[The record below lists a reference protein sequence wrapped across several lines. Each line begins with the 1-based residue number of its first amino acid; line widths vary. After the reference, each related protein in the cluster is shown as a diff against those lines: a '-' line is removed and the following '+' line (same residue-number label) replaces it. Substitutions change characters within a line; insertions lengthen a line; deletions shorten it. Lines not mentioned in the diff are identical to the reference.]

1 MSRASTAKP
10 PALAMPS
17 RRAAVSAG
25 FPVRRRR
32 PDAGDCRHQG
42 EYAGACPFWTGSLFL
57 CLFFPSSCCQK
68 AETSLSMDCAAACSA
83 YVRDGQGR
91 ARGPEGAR
99 RQDAL
104 LRGDP
109 CRMVSARTVARPGE
123 RGAMPCGAE
132 GCRTARTAPCGAGS
146 RMRRRARRYRPS
158 PADGRGN
165 AVRLTPGRTAIA
177 AWGDRLAV
185 RCRPAVVCRWRSDWE
200 DISIFHA
207 LMGAA
212 CGRRRGVCPG

>member
-57 CLFFPSSCCQK
+57 CLFSFFLLPK
-68 AETSLSMDCAAACSA
+68 G
-83 YVRDGQGR
+83 RDLPKHG
-91 ARGPEGAR
+91 
-99 RQDAL
+99 
-104 LRGDP
+104 LRGDLFRIRAGRAGERP
-109 CRMVSARTVARPGE
+109 RPGRRPQARPAL

-132 GCRTARTAPCGAGS
+132 GCRTLVPLPVEREAACGAGPGGTGRLLRMDGKRRPAHAWRNGYCRMGGSS
-146 RMRRRARRYRPS
+146 R
-158 PADGRGN
+158 RG
-165 AVRLTPGRTAIA
+165 
-177 AWGDRLAV
+177 
-185 RCRPAVVCRWRSDWE
+185 CRPARGCPLTERSGRKGS
-200 DISIFHA
+200 SIFHA

-212 CGRRRGVCPG
+212 RGRRRGVCPG

>member
-1 MSRASTAKP
+1 MSRASTVKP

-57 CLFFPSSCCQK
+57 CLFSFFLLPK
-68 AETSLSMDCAAACSA
+68 G
-83 YVRDGQGR
+83 RDLPKHG
-91 ARGPEGAR
+91 
-99 RQDAL
+99 
-104 LRGDP
+104 LRGDLFRIRAGRAGERP
-109 CRMVSARTVARPGE
+109 RPGRRPQARPAL

-132 GCRTARTAPCGAGS
+132 GCRTLVPLPVEREAACGAGPGGTGRLL
-146 RMRRRARRYRPS
+146 RMDGETPS
-158 PADGRGN
+158 GS
-165 AVRLTPGRTAIA
+165 
-177 AWGDRLAV
+177 RLAERLLPHGAIV
-185 RCRPAVVCRWRSDWE
+185 SPCAVVPPSSARWRSDWE

-212 CGRRRGVCPG
+212 RGRRRGVCPG

>member
-1 MSRASTAKP
+1 MSRASTVKP

-57 CLFFPSSCCQK
+57 CLFSFFLLPK
-68 AETSLSMDCAAACSA
+68 G
-83 YVRDGQGR
+83 RDLPKHG
-91 ARGPEGAR
+91 
-99 RQDAL
+99 
-104 LRGDP
+104 LRGDLFRIHAGRAGERP
-109 CRMVSARTVARPGE
+109 RPGRRPQARPAL

-132 GCRTARTAPCGAGS
+132 GCRTARAAPCGAGS
-146 RMRRRARRYRPS
+146 RMRRRERRYRPS

-165 AVRLTPGRTAIA
+165 AVRPMPGGTAIA

-185 RCRPAVVCRWRSDWE
+185 RCRPAGVCRWRSGRKGS
-200 DISIFHA
+200 SIFHA

-212 CGRRRGVCPG
+212 RGRRRGVCPG

>member
-57 CLFFPSSCCQK
+57 CLFSFFLLPK
-68 AETSLSMDCAAACSA
+68 G
-83 YVRDGQGR
+83 RDLPKHGLRGGLFRIRAGR
-91 ARGPEGAR
+91 AGERPRPGR
-99 RQDAL
+99 RPQ
-104 LRGDP
+104 
-109 CRMVSARTVARPGE
+109 ARPAL

-132 GCRTARTAPCGAGS
+132 GCRTARAAPCGAGS

-165 AVRLTPGRTAIA
+165 AVRLTPGGTAIA

-212 CGRRRGVCPG
+212 RGRRRGVCPG

>member
-1 MSRASTAKP
+1 MSRASTVKP

-57 CLFFPSSCCQK
+57 CLFSFFLLPK
-68 AETSLSMDCAAACSA
+68 GRYLPKHGLRGDLFRIRAG
-83 YVRDGQGR
+83 RQGR
-91 ARGPEGAR
+91 PRGPEGAR
-99 RQDAL
+99 RQDRL
-104 LRGDP
+104 CGER
-109 CRMVSARTVARPGE
+109 CRVVRKAVARLVPLPVE
-123 RGAMPCGAE
+123 REAACGV
-132 GCRTARTAPCGAGS
+132 GSGGTARLS
-146 RMRRRARRYRPS
+146 
-158 PADGRGN
+158 ADGRE
-165 AVRLTPGRTAIA
+165 TPSGS
-177 AWGDRLAV
+177 RLAERLLPHGAIV
-185 RCRPAVVCRWRSDWE
+185 SPCAVVPPSSARWRSDWE

-212 CGRRRGVCPG
+212 RGRRRGVCPG

>member
-1 MSRASTAKP
+1 MSRASAAKP

-42 EYAGACPFWTGSLFL
+42 EYAGACPFWTGSLFYA
-57 CLFFPSSCCQK
+57 FFPPSCCQK
-68 AETSLSMDCAAACSA
+68 AVTSLSMDCAAACSA

-99 RQDAL
+99 RQDRL
-104 LRGDP
+104 CGER
-109 CRMVSARTVARPGE
+109 CRMVRKAVARLVPLPVEREAACGVGSGGTGRLLRMDGE
-123 RGAMPCGAE
+123 TPS
-132 GCRTARTAPCGAGS
+132 GS
-146 RMRRRARRYRPS
+146 RLAERLLPHGAIVS
-158 PADGRGN
+158 P
-165 AVRLTPGRTAIA
+165 
-177 AWGDRLAV
+177 
-185 RCRPAVVCRWRSDWE
+185 CAVVPPSSARWRSGRKGS
-200 DISIFHA
+200 SIFHA

-212 CGRRRGVCPG
+212 RGRRRGVCPG

>member
-1 MSRASTAKP
+1 MSRASTVKP

-57 CLFFPSSCCQK
+57 CLFSFFLLPKGRDLPKHGLRGGLFRIRAGRQGRGRGPEVARRQDRLCGERCRVVRK
-68 AETSLSMDCAAACSA
+68 AAACSCRSLWSGKPHA
-83 YVRDGQGR
+83 VQGP
-91 ARGPEGAR
+91 AVQA
-99 RQDAL
+99 
-104 LRGDP
+104 
-109 CRMVSARTVARPGE
+109 VS
-123 RGAMPCGAE
+123 CGW
-132 GCRTARTAPCGAGS
+132 T
-146 RMRRRARRYRPS
+146 
-158 PADGRGN
+158 GN
-165 AVRLTPGRTAIA
+165 AARLMPGGTAIA

-185 RCRPAVVCRWRSDWE
+185 RCRPARVCPLTERSGRKGS
-200 DISIFHA
+200 SIFHA

-212 CGRRRGVCPG
+212 RGRRRGVCPG

>member
-57 CLFFPSSCCQK
+57 CLFSFFLLPK
-68 AETSLSMDCAAACSA
+68 G
-83 YVRDGQGR
+83 RDLPKHG
-91 ARGPEGAR
+91 
-99 RQDAL
+99 
-104 LRGDP
+104 LRGDLFRIRAGRAGERP
-109 CRMVSARTVARPGE
+109 RPGRRPQARPAL

-132 GCRTARTAPCGAGS
+132 GCRTARVAPCGAGS
-146 RMRRRARRYRPS
+146 RMRRRERRYRPS

-165 AVRLTPGRTAIA
+165 AVRLMPGGTAIA

-185 RCRPAVVCRWRSDWE
+185 RCRPARGCPLTERSGRKGS
-200 DISIFHA
+200 SIFHA

-212 CGRRRGVCPG
+212 RGRRRGVCPG

>member
-1 MSRASTAKP
+1 MSRASTVKP

-57 CLFFPSSCCQK
+57 CLFSFFLLPK
-68 AETSLSMDCAAACSA
+68 
-83 YVRDGQGR
+83 GR
-91 ARGPEGAR
+91 YLPKHG
-99 RQDAL
+99 
-104 LRGDP
+104 LRGDLFRIRAGRAGERP
-109 CRMVSARTVARPGE
+109 RPGRRPQARPAL

-132 GCRTARTAPCGAGS
+132 GCRTARVAPCGAGS
-146 RMRRRARRYRPS
+146 RMRRRERRYRPS

-165 AVRLTPGRTAIA
+165 AVRLTPGGTAIA

-185 RCRPAVVCRWRSDWE
+185 RCHPAVVCRWRSDWE

-212 CGRRRGVCPG
+212 RGRRRGVCPG

>member
-1 MSRASTAKP
+1 MSRASTVKP

-57 CLFFPSSCCQK
+57 CLFSFFLLPK
-68 AETSLSMDCAAACSA
+68 GRYLPKHGLRGDLFRIRAG
-83 YVRDGQGR
+83 RQGR
-91 ARGPEGAR
+91 PRGPEGAR
-99 RQDAL
+99 RQDRL
-104 LRGDP
+104 CGER
-109 CRMVSARTVARPGE
+109 CRVVRKAVARLVPLPVE
-123 RGAMPCGAE
+123 REAA
-132 GCRTARTAPCGAGS
+132 CGAGS
-146 RMRRRARRYRPS
+146 GGTARLS
-158 PADGRGN
+158 ADGRGN
-165 AVRLTPGRTAIA
+165 AVRLTPGGTAIA

-185 RCRPAVVCRWRSDWE
+185 RCHPAVVCRWRSDWE

-212 CGRRRGVCPG
+212 RGRRRGVCPG

>member
-57 CLFFPSSCCQK
+57 CLFSFFLLPRG
-68 AETSLSMDCAAACSA
+68 
-83 YVRDGQGR
+83 RDLPKHGLRGDLFRIRAGRQGR
-91 ARGPEGAR
+91 PRGPEGAR
-99 RQDAL
+99 RQDQLCGERCRVVRKAVARLVPLPVEREAACGVGSGGTGRL
-104 LRGDP
+104 LRMDGKRRP
-109 CRMVSARTVARPGE
+109 AHAWRNGYCRMGGSSR
-123 RGAMPCGAE
+123 RG
-132 GCRTARTAPCGAGS
+132 
-146 RMRRRARRYRPS
+146 
-158 PADGRGN
+158 
-165 AVRLTPGRTAIA
+165 
-177 AWGDRLAV
+177 
-185 RCRPAVVCRWRSDWE
+185 CRPARGCPLTERSGRKGS
-200 DISIFHA
+200 SIFHA

-212 CGRRRGVCPG
+212 RGRRRGVCPG

>member
-57 CLFFPSSCCQK
+57 CLFSFFLLPK
-68 AETSLSMDCAAACSA
+68 G
-83 YVRDGQGR
+83 RDLPKHGLRGDLFRIRAGRQGR
-91 ARGPEGAR
+91 PRGPEGAR
-99 RQDAL
+99 RQDRLCGERCRVVRKAVARLVPLPVEREAACGVGSGGTGRL
-104 LRGDP
+104 LRMDGKRRP
-109 CRMVSARTVARPGE
+109 AHAWRNGYCRMGGSSR
-123 RGAMPCGAE
+123 RG
-132 GCRTARTAPCGAGS
+132 
-146 RMRRRARRYRPS
+146 
-158 PADGRGN
+158 
-165 AVRLTPGRTAIA
+165 
-177 AWGDRLAV
+177 
-185 RCRPAVVCRWRSDWE
+185 CRPARGCPLTERSGRKGS
-200 DISIFHA
+200 SIFHA

-212 CGRRRGVCPG
+212 RGRRRGVCPG

>member
-57 CLFFPSSCCQK
+57 CLFSFFLLPK
-68 AETSLSMDCAAACSA
+68 G
-83 YVRDGQGR
+83 RDLPKHGLRGDLFRIRAGRQGR
-91 ARGPEGAR
+91 GRGPEGAR
-99 RQDAL
+99 RQDAP

-146 RMRRRARRYRPS
+146 RMWCRERRYRPS
-158 PADGRGN
+158 PADGRE
-165 AVRLTPGRTAIA
+165 TPSGS
-177 AWGDRLAV
+177 RLAERLLPHGAIV
-185 RCRPAVVCRWRSDWE
+185 SPCAVVPPS
-200 DISIFHA
+200 SAAGGATGKIFRFFMH
-207 LMGAA
+207 
-212 CGRRRGVCPG
+212 

>member
-57 CLFFPSSCCQK
+57 CLFSFFLLPK
-68 AETSLSMDCAAACSA
+68 G
-83 YVRDGQGR
+83 RDLPKHGLRGGLFRIRAGR
-91 ARGPEGAR
+91 AGESPRPGR
-99 RQDAL
+99 RPQ
-104 LRGDP
+104 
-109 CRMVSARTVARPGE
+109 ARPAL

-132 GCRTARTAPCGAGS
+132 GCRMLVPLPVEREAACGAGPGGTGRLS
-146 RMRRRARRYRPS
+146 
-158 PADGRGN
+158 ADGRGN
-165 AVRLTPGRTAIA
+165 AVRLMPGGTAIA
-177 AWGDRLAV
+177 AWGDRPAV

-212 CGRRRGVCPG
+212 RGRRRGVCPG

>member
-57 CLFFPSSCCQK
+57 CLFSFFLLPK
-68 AETSLSMDCAAACSA
+68 G
-83 YVRDGQGR
+83 RDLPKHG
-91 ARGPEGAR
+91 
-99 RQDAL
+99 
-104 LRGDP
+104 LRGDLFRIRAGRAGERP
-109 CRMVSARTVARPGE
+109 RPG
-123 RGAMPCGAE
+123 RLPAGKTGFAGSDAVWCG
-132 GCRTARTAPCGAGS
+132 RLPHARAAPCGAGS
-146 RMRRRARRYRPS
+146 RMRRRRYRPS

-165 AVRLTPGRTAIA
+165 AVRLTPGGTAIA

-185 RCRPAVVCRWRSDWE
+185 RCRPAVVCPLAKRPERY
-200 DISIFHA
+200 FRFFMH
-207 LMGAA
+207 
-212 CGRRRGVCPG
+212 

>member
-57 CLFFPSSCCQK
+57 CLFSFFLLPK
-68 AETSLSMDCAAACSA
+68 G
-83 YVRDGQGR
+83 RDLPKHG
-91 ARGPEGAR
+91 
-99 RQDAL
+99 
-104 LRGDP
+104 LRGDLFRIRAGRQGRGRGRKAP
-109 CRMVSARTVARPGE
+109 AGKTGFAESDAVWCGRLSHGSYRSLWSGKPHAAQGPAVQAVSCGWTGKRRPAHAWRNGYCRMGGSSR
-123 RGAMPCGAE
+123 RG
-132 GCRTARTAPCGAGS
+132 
-146 RMRRRARRYRPS
+146 
-158 PADGRGN
+158 
-165 AVRLTPGRTAIA
+165 
-177 AWGDRLAV
+177 
-185 RCRPAVVCRWRSDWE
+185 CRPARGCPLTERSGRKGS
-200 DISIFHA
+200 SIFHA

-212 CGRRRGVCPG
+212 RRRRRGVCPG

>member
-1 MSRASTAKP
+1 MSRASTVKP

-57 CLFFPSSCCQK
+57 CLFSFFLLPK
-68 AETSLSMDCAAACSA
+68 G
-83 YVRDGQGR
+83 RDLPKHG
-91 ARGPEGAR
+91 
-99 RQDAL
+99 
-104 LRGDP
+104 LRGDLFRIHAGRAGERP
-109 CRMVSARTVARPGE
+109 RPGRRPQARPAL

-132 GCRTARTAPCGAGS
+132 GCRTARAAPCGAGS
-146 RMRRRARRYRPS
+146 RMRRRERRYRPS

-165 AVRLTPGRTAIA
+165 AVRPMPGGTAIA

-185 RCRPAVVCRWRSDWE
+185 RCRPAVVCRWRSGRKGS
-200 DISIFHA
+200 SIFHA

-212 CGRRRGVCPG
+212 RGRRRGVCPG

>member
-57 CLFFPSSCCQK
+57 CLFSFFLLPK
-68 AETSLSMDCAAACSA
+68 G
-83 YVRDGQGR
+83 RDLPKHGLRGGLFRIRAGRQGR
-91 ARGPEGAR
+91 GRGPEVAR
-99 RQDAL
+99 RQDRL
-104 LRGDP
+104 CGER
-109 CRMVSARTVARPGE
+109 CRMVRKAVARLVPLPVE
-123 RGAMPCGAE
+123 REAA
-132 GCRTARTAPCGAGS
+132 CGAGPGGT
-146 RMRRRARRYRPS
+146 ARLS
-158 PADGRGN
+158 ADGRGN
-165 AVRLTPGRTAIA
+165 AVRLMPGGTAIA

-185 RCRPAVVCRWRSDWE
+185 RCHPAVVCRWRSDWE

-212 CGRRRGVCPG
+212 RGRRRGVCPG

>member
-57 CLFFPSSCCQK
+57 CLFSFFLLPK
-68 AETSLSMDCAAACSA
+68 G
-83 YVRDGQGR
+83 RDLPKHG
-91 ARGPEGAR
+91 
-99 RQDAL
+99 
-104 LRGDP
+104 LRGDLF
-109 CRMVSARTVARPGE
+109 RIRAGRQGRP
-123 RGAMPCGAE
+123 RGPE
-132 GCRTARTAPCGAGS
+132 GCRTARAAPCGAGS
-146 RMRRRARRYRPS
+146 RMRRRERRYSPS
-158 PADGRGN
+158 FCRWTGN
-165 AVRLTPGRTAIA
+165 AVRLTPGGTAIA

-185 RCRPAVVCRWRSDWE
+185 RCHPAVVCRWRSDWE

-212 CGRRRGVCPG
+212 RGRRRGVCPG

>member
-1 MSRASTAKP
+1 MSRASTVKP

-57 CLFFPSSCCQK
+57 CLFSFFLLPKGRYLPKHGLRSDLFRIR
-68 AETSLSMDCAAACSA
+68 AG
-83 YVRDGQGR
+83 RQGR
-91 ARGPEGAR
+91 
-99 RQDAL
+99 
-104 LRGDP
+104 
-109 CRMVSARTVARPGE
+109 S
-123 RGAMPCGAE
+123 RGAKGPAGKASLAGSDAAWCG
-132 GCRTARTAPCGAGS
+132 RLPHARAAPCGAGS
-146 RMRRRARRYRPS
+146 RMRRRERRYSPS
-158 PADGRGN
+158 FCGWTGN
-165 AVRLTPGRTAIA
+165 AVRLTPGGTAIA

-185 RCRPAVVCRWRSDWE
+185 RCHPAVVCRWRSDWE

-212 CGRRRGVCPG
+212 RGRRRGVCPG

>member
-57 CLFFPSSCCQK
+57 CLFSFFLLPK
-68 AETSLSMDCAAACSA
+68 G
-83 YVRDGQGR
+83 RDLPKHG
-91 ARGPEGAR
+91 
-99 RQDAL
+99 
-104 LRGDP
+104 LRGDLFRIRAGRAGETTRP
-109 CRMVSARTVARPGE
+109 GRRPQARPAL

-132 GCRTARTAPCGAGS
+132 GCRTARAAPCGAGS
-146 RMRRRARRYRPS
+146 RMRRRRYRPS

-165 AVRLTPGRTAIA
+165 AVRLTPGGTAIA
-177 AWGDRLAV
+177 AWGDRPAV

-212 CGRRRGVCPG
+212 RGRRRGVCPG

>member
-57 CLFFPSSCCQK
+57 CLFSFFLLPK
-68 AETSLSMDCAAACSA
+68 
-83 YVRDGQGR
+83 GR
-91 ARGPEGAR
+91 YLPKHG
-99 RQDAL
+99 
-104 LRGDP
+104 LRGDLFRIRAGRAGETTRP
-109 CRMVSARTVARPGE
+109 GRRPQARPAL

-132 GCRTARTAPCGAGS
+132 GCRMLVPLPVEREAACGAGPGGTGRLL
-146 RMRRRARRYRPS
+146 RMDGETPS
-158 PADGRGN
+158 GS
-165 AVRLTPGRTAIA
+165 
-177 AWGDRLAV
+177 RLAERLLPHGAIV
-185 RCRPAVVCRWRSDWE
+185 SPCAVVPPSSAAGGAAGKVF
-200 DISIFHA
+200 SIFHA

-212 CGRRRGVCPG
+212 RGRRRGVCPG

>member
-1 MSRASTAKP
+1 MSRASTVKP

-57 CLFFPSSCCQK
+57 CLFSFFLLPK
-68 AETSLSMDCAAACSA
+68 G
-83 YVRDGQGR
+83 RDLPKHG
-91 ARGPEGAR
+91 
-99 RQDAL
+99 
-104 LRGDP
+104 LRGDLFRIHAGRAGERP
-109 CRMVSARTVARPGE
+109 RPGRRPQARPAL

-132 GCRTARTAPCGAGS
+132 GCRTARAAPCGAGS
-146 RMRRRARRYRPS
+146 RMRRRERRYRPS

-165 AVRLTPGRTAIA
+165 AVRLTPGGTAIA

-185 RCRPAVVCRWRSDWE
+185 RCHPAVVCRWRSDWE

-212 CGRRRGVCPG
+212 RGRRRGVCPG

>member
-1 MSRASTAKP
+1 MSRASTVKP

-57 CLFFPSSCCQK
+57 CLFSFFLLPK
-68 AETSLSMDCAAACSA
+68 GRYLPKHGLRGDLFRIRAG
-83 YVRDGQGR
+83 RQGR
-91 ARGPEGAR
+91 PRGPEGAR
-99 RQDAL
+99 RQDRL
-104 LRGDP
+104 CGER
-109 CRMVSARTVARPGE
+109 CRVVRKAVARLVPLPVE
-123 RGAMPCGAE
+123 REAA
-132 GCRTARTAPCGAGS
+132 CGAGS
-146 RMRRRARRYRPS
+146 GGTARLS
-158 PADGRGN
+158 ADGRGN
-165 AVRLTPGRTAIA
+165 AVRLTPGGTAIA

>member
-57 CLFFPSSCCQK
+57 CLFSFFLLPK
-68 AETSLSMDCAAACSA
+68 GRYLPKHGLRGDLFRIRAG
-83 YVRDGQGR
+83 RQGR
-91 ARGPEGAR
+91 PRGPEGAR
-99 RQDAL
+99 RQDRL
-104 LRGDP
+104 CGER
-109 CRMVSARTVARPGE
+109 CRVVRKAVARLVPLPVE
-123 RGAMPCGAE
+123 REAA
-132 GCRTARTAPCGAGS
+132 CGAGPGGTG
-146 RMRRRARRYRPS
+146 RFP
-158 PADGRGN
+158 DGRGN
-165 AVRLTPGRTAIA
+165 AVRLTPGGTAIA

-185 RCRPAVVCRWRSDWE
+185 RCRPARGCPLTERSGRKGS
-200 DISIFHA
+200 SIFHA

-212 CGRRRGVCPG
+212 RGRRRGVCPG